1 MKIKNIRHT
10 GIVTDNL
17 SKSLKFYRDLLGFK
31 IKRRTVEKGNTTD
44 ALTGFKK
51 TKVETVKLMSP
62 DKNSMI
68 ELLNYKSPTLKK
80 KYYKVFRVGISHMAF
95 SVYDLKKTYKKL
107 IKKKIYFKCKPKLS
121 ADGKVILTFCRAPEG
136 TWIELVQEL

>member
-31 IKRRTVEKGNTTD
+31 IKRRMVEKGSTTD
-44 ALTGFKK
+44 ALSGFKK

-68 ELLNYKSPTLKK
+68 ELLNYKSPTSKK
-80 KYYKVFRVGISHMAF
+80 NTIRF
-95 SVYDLKKTYKKL
+95 L
-107 IKKKIYFKCKPKLS
+107 
-121 ADGKVILTFCRAPEG
+121 E
-136 TWIELVQEL
+136 

>member
-1 MKIKNIRHT
+1 
-10 GIVTDNL
+10 
-17 SKSLKFYRDLLGFK
+17 
-31 IKRRTVEKGNTTD
+31 
-44 ALTGFKK
+44 
-51 TKVETVKLMSP
+51 
-62 DKNSMI
+62 
-68 ELLNYKSPTLKK
+68 
-80 KYYKVFRVGISHMAF
+80 MAF

>member
-80 KYYKVFRVGISHMAF
+80 KYYKVFRVGI
-95 SVYDLKKTYKKL
+95 
-107 IKKKIYFKCKPKLS
+107 
-121 ADGKVILTFCRAPEG
+121 
-136 TWIELVQEL
+136 